1 MSAVGT
7 MNLLLYTG
15 SQRGKQKTTCPA
27 LKRCCVPVGVPLTIA
42 RTILSDPSYLI
53 GVCAP
58 SADAATTAVADGA
71 SFIILQQPEGDTEP
85 LRASVLT
92 QTIEET
98 RSGLQIPLLASASA
112 ISPAEF
118 PSWVSA
124 SLDGVCGSI
133 TALAALSQTSAA
145 SSDALSS
152 ISATVSAVSALLSPP
167 DVTAS
172 GPTGQ
177 STATTETMPSAASG
191 LLSGLLGEKTPLDAL
206 IAREKQCLSEAI
218 EFLEIAVPDMGETR
232 LLKDALLGLEE
243 PFLLVVVGEFNSG
256 KSTVINALLG
266 AKYLEEGIL
275 PTTNE
280 ISILKHADDQE
291 RTERVR
297 ALA

>member
-1 MSAVGT
+1 
-7 MNLLLYTG
+7 
-15 SQRGKQKTTCPA
+15 
-27 LKRCCVPVGVPLTIA
+27 
-42 RTILSDPSYLI
+42 
-53 GVCAP
+53 
-58 SADAATTAVADGA
+58 
-71 SFIILQQPEGDTEP
+71 
-85 LRASVLT
+85 
-92 QTIEET
+92 
-98 RSGLQIPLLASASA
+98 
-112 ISPAEF
+112 
-118 PSWVSA
+118 
-124 SLDGVCGSI
+124 
-133 TALAALSQTSAA
+133 
-145 SSDALSS
+145 LSS

-172 GPTGQ
+172 GPTGP
-177 STATTETMPSAASG
+177 STATASTETTPSAASG

-297 ALA
+297 ALT